1 MLKSNVFVGVKPPL
15 NQLVQYDENSK
26 PIDEKTFDYT
36 LLPVTNTKYRNT
48 VKKYYMD
55 FQDPIYML
63 KVPPPQL
70 QEISISPKTQE
81 LSHVAVQNDLTG
93 SLEPS
98 ETARSRTGQL
108 MHIGLVSSW
117 IELES
122 NDVAIRELSYQ
133 VLKHEWDYAKFVGIK
148 KLILAPPRNLQN
160 LNEYASMISR
170 LLNSDV
176 VAEENVFN
184 NNPVLSI
191 SLPIFEDTNPLSTWE
206 LWNTIRNLVD
216 YHPNFTISLALPKY
230 KTPSY
235 VVERW
240 ISEPVSCLL
249 LSSSIFS
256 PNRFNYPVLNKYNQD
271 IVYQFQKTNGNQQ
284 FCDDQLVIILHGLE
298 KYSKFFVKAGGEQ
311 AYLDYTN
318 FLLGKGDK
326 KLAKKY
332 ENLMSFGYD
341 ANLKAFLSS
350 SILPPLKPNSETLP
364 NSVYHTFEKDSMKYE
379 QYETAIFAALQDLR
393 NIPRP
398 AKTLKIMIAGAGR
411 GPLVSRVFI
420 SLQKLGF
427 AKHQYK
433 IMAVEKNPQAVLY
446 LQNKNYQ
453 DWNNEVQIV
462 KDDIRNL
469 AIPIEDDENEKFDLI
484 VSELLG
490 SFGCNE
496 LCPEILQFLDLY
508 FSKTSTIFI
517 PWKYSSY
524 LAPVSSS
531 LLYQTLASKDSRKLF
546 EKPWVIHNIPYTVL
560 SSKINEIWSFAH
572 NGELYGNGETQI
584 GEDGYSL
591 TFLSRSVTTK
601 FKMKQKCEI
610 HGLLGVFTANLYKNS
625 VVLSILPKKPVKFL
639 SPTNTDLKT
648 YQRTRSLHSWS
659 PMIFPFK
666 QPLYVTDDT
675 ELEVFFTRNN
685 DGQRTWYEWSAQ
697 SFMYL
702 ITDEVPL
709 VSNEPSISEEN
720 HQKKAEQCADD
731 KHAEDQ
737 RNARISVGD
746 MNSSSIPANSTSLR
760 NASNGKYA
768 DTELNQNQNYVSADE
783 TGWES
788 VQDIHNLLIN
798 GDSTKRNSYLHTEV
812 SKILS
817 KPLFDLK
824 ITESAATTSP
834 APAKNI
840 SGALKVSNPQG
851 SPLPA
856 LDMEDNKEPEN
867 KPVEYHIRVRA
878 NGVTQHNVNGRFFS
892 ISGSQ

>member
-1 MLKSNVFVGVKPPL
+1 MLQSNVYVGVKPPL
-15 NQLVQYDENSK
+15 NQLVQHDHGLK
-26 PIDEKTFDYT
+26 LIDEKTFDYM

-48 VKKYYMD
+48 VKKYYME
-55 FQDPIYML
+55 FQDPIHML

-81 LSHVAVQNDLTG
+81 LSGG
-93 SLEPS
+93 SLQNNSTNSLELPG
-98 ETARSRTGQL
+98 TARLRTGQL

-176 VAEENVFN
+176 IGDENIFRS
-184 NNPVLSI
+184 NPVLSI

-256 PNRFNYPVLNKYNQD
+256 PNRFSYPVLNRHNQD
-271 IVYQFQKTNGNQQ
+271 IIYQFQKTNGNQQ
-284 FCDDQLVIILHGLE
+284 FCDNQLVIILHGLE
-298 KYSKFFVKAGGEQ
+298 KYSKFFIKAGGEQ

-326 KLAKKY
+326 RLTKKY
-332 ENLMSFGYD
+332 EHLISSEND
-341 ANLKAFLSS
+341 VHVKAFLSS

-364 NSVYHTFEKDSMKYE
+364 NAVYHMFEKDSAKYE
-379 QYETAIFAALQDLR
+379 QYGTAIFAALQDLR
-393 NIPRP
+393 SILRP
-398 AKTLKIMIAGAGR
+398 SETLKIMIAGAGR
-411 GPLVSRVFI
+411 GPLVSRVFT
-420 SLQKLGF
+420 SLKTLGLQ
-427 AKHQYK
+427 KHQYK
-433 IMAVEKNPQAVLY
+433 IIAVEKNPQAVLY

-453 DWNNEVQIV
+453 DWNQEVQIV

-469 AIPIEDDENEKFDLI
+469 AIPLEDRDEEKFDLI

-496 LCPEILQFLDLY
+496 LCPEILQYLDLY
-508 FSKTSTIFI
+508 FSKPSTIFI

-531 LLYQTLASKDSRKLF
+531 LLHQTLASKDSKKLF
-546 EKPWVIHNIPYTVL
+546 EQPWVIHNIPYTVL
-560 SSKINEIWSFAH
+560 SSKVNEIWSFTH
-572 NGELYGNGETQI
+572 NADLYSNDETQV

-591 TFLSRSVTTK
+591 TFLSRSITTK

-625 VVLSILPKKPVKFL
+625 VVLSILPKKPIKFL
-639 SPTNTDLKT
+639 SAKT
-648 YQRTRSLHSWS
+648 VDSKKYQHTRSLHSWS

-709 VSNEPSISEEN
+709 ALNDTSANDEN
-720 HQKKAEQCADD
+720 HHANVENFADD
-731 KHAEDQ
+731 KHAESNGNTRTSAADL
-737 RNARISVGD
+737 NA
-746 MNSSSIPANSTSLR
+746 SSIPANSTSLR
-760 NASNGKYA
+760 NSNGAKYA
-768 DTELNQNQNYVSADE
+768 DTELNQNENFVSANE

-798 GDSTKRNSYLHTEV
+798 GDSSKRNSYLNTEV

-824 ITESAATTSP
+824 IDEPVVSTSP
-834 APAKNI
+834 APTKNI
-840 SGALKVSNPQG
+840 SGALKVSNPQD
-851 SPLPA
+851 SPLPP
-856 LDMEDNKEPEN
+856 LDTEDTKDSEN

-892 ISGSQ
+892 IPSS